1 MKMFA
6 YAYSLIAILA
16 SFVAIPDMVH
26 AEDHVKKTEEH
37 LEEAIKSGKEG
48 STQGV
53 VSHTEEA
60 KKELIEEN
68 KEHPYTNLQKPIYG
82 EHEKAQHDKEVFEE
96 MEIAIDEAKEGH
108 AQQAVEAL
116 ERASIHLREKEQAK

>member
-6 YAYSLIAILA
+6 YSLIIVLT
-16 SFVAIPDMVH
+16 SFVAVSGVVH
-26 AEDHVKKTEEH
+26 AEDHVKKTREH

-48 STQGV
+48 SAQGV

-60 KKELIEEN
+60 RKKLIEEN
-68 KEHPYTNLQKPIYG
+68 KEHPYTNLQKSIYG
-82 EHEKAQHDKEVFEE
+82 EYKKAGHDKEVFEA
-96 MEIAIDEAKEGH
+96 MEIAIDEAREGY

-116 ERASIHLREKEQAK
+116 ERASIHL